1 MKADWEGRMNQSWSD
16 DFEVLHWVVERFESS
31 GHRIEV
37 GEALRV
43 FPEEYYDSVRE
54 SLRRLSSHIY
64 VVTGNGAEL
73 TRTAIG
79 GQPVVN
85 DATDRALRLVGTMP
99 NEAELL
105 ADRIVTVL
113 VEGVVNEPDLEKRF
127 KLEAGLKGVGGMT
140 RDVLVDVVANAI
152 ARSTGATQP
161 TGVTQSTGATQ
172 PWSYPYERVAQDHP

>member
-1 MKADWEGRMNQSWSD
+1 MWADWEGRVNESWSD
-16 DFEVLHWVVERFESS
+16 DFEVLHWVIERFESS
-31 GHRIEV
+31 GRRIEV

-54 SLRRLSSHIY
+54 SLRRLSSNTY

-73 TRTAIG
+73 IRTAIE

-105 ADRIVTVL
+105 ADRILAVL

-140 RDVLVDVVANAI
+140 RDVLVDVVATAI
-152 ARSTGATQP
+152 ARSTSATQP
-161 TGVTQSTGATQ
+161 ASAAQPTAAAQ